1 MRSENPRHISVLDRL
16 LKDRRAIVGLS
27 ILCIVFATCVGTMWF
42 TFGSSGVGTDAAIA
56 RYNTG
61 EASNGRAAPAW
72 SLFGLL
78 GTDELGR
85 SLLYR
90 CLAGGG
96 ISLSIGLLAT
106 AVSVGIGTIYGAAA
120 GYLGGKID
128 ALLMRI
134 VDVLYGLP
142 YVLLVVL
149 LAVASDAV
157 KDEYVTR
164 AQERAAL
171 VVEFAREERPQLIA
185 SSKKDVEAA
194 LSADSKFRSTL
205 EDRALFVK
213 PPREIS
219 PTIRTLLD
227 LSTLLI
233 AIAGVS
239 WLTTARVIRGQ
250 VLSLKAMP
258 FVEAAAALGASRTRI
273 FLRHLLPNLLAP
285 VIVYAT
291 LTVPQAILQ
300 ESFLSFLGIGV
311 KPPMPSWGGL
321 AARGVEELNPYRSDW
336 WLLAFPCGLLA
347 ITLLALNFVG
357 EALREAAD
365 PKSRS
370 RG

>member
-1 MRSENPRHISVLDRL
+1 VLDRL
-16 LKDRRAIVGLS
+16 IGDRRAIVGVS
-27 ILCIVFATCVGTMWF
+27 ILGLVLIACIGTLWF
-42 TFGSSGVGTDAAIA
+42 TFGTSGLGSEGSIP
-56 RYNTG
+56 RYNAG
-61 EASNGRAAPAW
+61 EAANGRMAPQW
-72 SLFGLL
+72 SLFGLF

-120 GYLGGKID
+120 GYLGGKLD

-157 KDEYVTR
+157 KDEYVSR
-164 AQERAAL
+164 AKERSAL
-171 VVEFAREERPQLIA
+171 VFELAREQHPHLVEA
-185 SSKKDVEAA
+185 SKVEVEAA
-194 LSADSKFRSTL
+194 LRSDATLRASL
-205 EDRALFVK
+205 EDRALAIK

-219 PTIRTLLD
+219 PMTRTMLD
-227 LSTLLI
+227 LSTLLV

-258 FVEAAAALGASRTRI
+258 FVEAAQALGASRTRI

-311 KPPMPSWGGL
+311 KPPIPSWGAL

-336 WLLAFPCGLLA
+336 WLLVFPCGLLA

-365 PKSRS
+365 PKSHGRP
-370 RG
+370 